1 MSSFPGLIDEIPGIS
16 VDRFNGDNF
25 YSAVFFLSH
34 CHTDHMQ
41 GLDLQFFQRIHNKHQ
56 YLYCTPISKAILINI
71 HKLNDN
77 LVDTIRTID
86 GCSPIVINYNEGS
99 KILYLTVTCIPAGH
113 CPGSIGFLFENEQNR
128 ILYTGDFRI
137 DIDDLSKMKPLHS
150 NVNDKII
157 PKKFDTIYLD
167 TTFFNS
173 NFRYLPS
180 RQKALREICKI
191 VDSWISQNEKNIV
204 VLECSGN
211 YGPEHLFIELS
222 KALGIRIH
230 VKDKVFKSYTII
242 PELANCISNNPLES
256 KIHACM
262 DKNFHNG
269 LKCRPDIQSQFILTV
284 VPSTWRWKNKDLSK
298 CISEWDENLRRF
310 YVCYSCHSSHNEL
323 EAFIKYFCPD
333 KLYPCVCPNYINFEE
348 FKCQLNQVLNASTV
362 SVCSNYDLDLSRYK
376 SPIEDDSNISNFSD
390 DD

>member
-25 YSAVFFLSH
+25 NSAVFFLSH

-41 GLDLQFFQRIHNKHQ
+41 GLDLQFFQRIHDKHQ
-56 YLYCTPISKAILINI
+56 YLYCTPISKAILINMF
-71 HKLNDN
+71 KLNDN
-77 LVDTIRTID
+77 LVNTIRTID
-86 GCSPIVINYNEGS
+86 GCSPIIINYNQDS

-113 CPGSIGFLFENEQNR
+113 CPGSIGFLFENEQYR
-128 ILYTGDFRI
+128 ILYTGDFRF
-137 DIDDLSKMKPLHS
+137 DIDDLSKIKPLHT
-150 NVNDKII
+150 NVQDKII

-173 NFRYLPS
+173 EFRYLPS

-191 VDSWISQNEKNIV
+191 VDNWISQNEKNIV
-204 VLECSGN
+204 VLECSAN

-230 VKDKVFKSYTII
+230 VKDKVFNSYTII
-242 PELANCISNNPLES
+242 PELANCISDNPRES

-262 DKNFHNG
+262 GKLNFRSG
-269 LKCRPDIQSQFILTV
+269 MYCRSDVEPEFILTV
-284 VPSTWRWKNKDLSK
+284 VPSTLRWRNKNVSK
-298 CISEWDENLRRF
+298 CIFEWDENSRRF
-310 YVCYSCHSSHNEL
+310 YVCYSCHSSHDEL
-323 EAFIKYFCPD
+323 EAFIKYFSPD
-333 KLYPCVCPNYINFEE
+333 KLYPCVCPNNLKFEE
-348 FKCQLNQVLNASTV
+348 FKSQLNQVLNSSTINA
-362 SVCSNYDLDLSRYK
+362 SNYDLNLSRYK
-376 SPIEDDSNISNFSD
+376 SLIEVNPDVSNFSD